1 MDIRREYS
9 ALLSIGKS
17 NEVAEAALIAYYS
30 SILNRNDP
38 DEEVFWFTLS
48 FCEWKKGRLSPFVKE
63 KALLALQSGLDLER
77 WRSAGNEKEYK
88 RRIKV
93 LDNLKET
100 ILSPMPPAK
109 KIKKPTVHHCPW
121 KVGSLLAYRI
131 VSAERMNDHP
141 LFMKYVLLRVVK
153 IKKHP
158 VSKLFKAE
166 YYDESMMVALY
177 NWIGSKIPDPE
188 IVNQLEY
195 TFISENSLVPPKN
208 PIDYSSL
215 DQLPEESR
223 ETLKKGILTMFEK
236 QITKCVWFDWLPY
249 GNVHGDITFLNCD
262 ENFENSI
269 PDFFKPNFSSSTYTH
284 FIPFDYSLRN
294 RFEPYLNGK
303 SDFDYLII

>member
-1 MDIRREYS
+1 MAMDIRREYS

-109 KIKKPTVHHCPW
+109 KIKT
-121 KVGSLLAYRI
+121 
-131 VSAERMNDHP
+131 
-141 LFMKYVLLRVVK
+141 
-153 IKKHP
+153 
-158 VSKLFKAE
+158 
-166 YYDESMMVALY
+166 
-177 NWIGSKIPDPE
+177 
-188 IVNQLEY
+188 
-195 TFISENSLVPPKN
+195 
-208 PIDYSSL
+208 
-215 DQLPEESR
+215 
-223 ETLKKGILTMFEK
+223 
-236 QITKCVWFDWLPY
+236 
-249 GNVHGDITFLNCD
+249 
-262 ENFENSI
+262 
-269 PDFFKPNFSSSTYTH
+269 
-284 FIPFDYSLRN
+284 
-294 RFEPYLNGK
+294 RFCGK
-303 SDFDYLII
+303 SCVSDI